1 MFTKILSLS
10 LPEALDSSFLAVMSF
25 LWSVFRVSL
34 LSSFS
39 LTKDE
44 KEERLFVRLGDEAAS
59 ISANVW

>member
-10 LPEALDSSFLAVMSF
+10 LPEALDNSFLAVL

>member
-10 LPEALDSSFLAVMSF
+10 LPEALDSSFLAVL

>member
-10 LPEALDSSFLAVMSF
+10 LPEALDSSFLAVLF
-25 LWSVFRVSL
+25 WSVFRVSL